1 MPSHKS
7 CKKRVKTS
15 EKERVRNRAV
25 RSQLRSVL
33 KDVQTASVKEEA
45 VQKLKEATILLDKA
59 ASRGL
64 IHKKN
69 ADRNKSRLTRKV
81 NKLS

>member
-1 MPSHKS
+1 MPNHKS

-15 EKERVRNRAV
+15 EKDRVRNRAV
-25 RSQLRSVL
+25 RSQLRSVI
-33 KDVQTASVKEEA
+33 KEVQTSEVKEEA
-45 VQKLKEATILLDKA
+45 VKKLKEVTVLLDKA
-59 ASRGL
+59 ATQGL